1 MTIFIVGFGDEKCDA
16 PTCYTVVWCRAND
29 REDFG
34 QWLSNNQAPVMLP
47 VFGVVITAIYLGVE
61 IMGFSGISFGELLL
75 VLVVLLLLF
84 GSKKL
89 PRIASDL
96 GTALHDL
103 RRSLAGGRGDDNDE
117 GPVKDQ
123 TQER

>member
-1 MTIFIVGFGDEKCDA
+1 M
-16 PTCYTVVWCRAND
+16 
-29 REDFG
+29 
-34 QWLSNNQAPVMLP
+34 LS
-47 VFGVVITAIYLGVE
+47 VFGVVITVVYLGVE
-61 IMGFSGISFGELLL
+61 MMGFSGISFGELLL

-123 TQER
+123 TQDR